1 MMQAALSHSSFAG
14 AQDLSQYMIH
24 SRVERISILRDIIA
38 RRSLVTIT
46 FGSNNESIV
55 SALLSVNPEF
65 EEVVL
70 DFGSDDVAN
79 QRLLAVNSLT
89 ITTYVEHVKIQ
100 FSVQRAETTMF
111 EGHHAIRVRLPE
123 SLMRLQRRE
132 HYRIST
138 PFIKPLKCVV
148 PELLDRNG
156 QMIEF
161 RVADI
166 SCGGLAMVTNA
177 TQIHVDLGQKFDDC
191 QIELPNVGTVT
202 TGLVIR
208 SITEIPDSRVMQG
221 QRCGCQFV
229 NLPGTMMTLIQRY
242 INGLQRERRT
252 LA

>member
-1 MMQAALSHSSFAG
+1 MHRFGL
-14 AQDLSQYMIH
+14 
-24 SRVERISILRDIIA
+24 RCIL
-38 RRSLVTIT
+38 
-46 FGSNNESIV
+46 
-55 SALLSVNPEF
+55 
-65 EEVVL
+65 
-70 DFGSDDVAN
+70 N

-100 FSVQRAETTMF
+100 FSVQRAETTTF
-111 EGHHAIRVRLPE
+111 EGRPAIRVRLPE

-138 PFIKPLKCVV
+138 PVVKPLRCVV
-148 PELLDRNG
+148 PGLLDRNG
-156 QMIEF
+156 QMVEF

-177 TQIHVDLGQKFDDC
+177 SQIHVDLGQEFLEC
-191 QIELPNVGTVT
+191 EIELPNIGVVT

-221 QRCGCQFV
+221 QRCGCQFI

-242 INGLQRERRT
+242 INGLQRDRRALT
-252 LA
+252 